1 MKTKLKLFLKENGRY
16 ALASFLIPLLILTL
30 VYLSIGI
37 YPGSDRSIL
46 ASDAFSQF
54 SNFHAS
60 FRNMLLGKQSIFY
73 TWNASL
79 GFELPF
85 FDLVLSRRDLHA
97 ACGVVPLIR

>member
-1 MKTKLKLFLKENGRY
+1 MLC
-16 ALASFLIPLLILTL
+16 ASFFIPLLILLL

-60 FRNMLLGKQSIFY
+60 FRNMLLGETKHFLHVECLTWLKLSIIDFLLFRW
-73 TWNASL
+73 T
-79 GFELPF
+79 FHTTRF
-85 FDLVLSRRDLHA
+85 I
-97 ACGVVPLIR
+97 VPESNSCQMPCISSPY